1 MAGWRLCVQK
11 HKMAN
16 KLYILCDHGLGN
28 RLGSLVGG
36 LKTAELLQYQP
47 VICWPIN
54 NWCQAEFYELFR
66 NNLTLEST
74 EFSNN
79 IVNQIHDRGLP
90 FFFISNFRQGLID
103 LNFYENSASAVEE
116 IKKINQ
122 DALFSCAKL
131 PKSYVSKE
139 DTSKYLKILGVSKSI
154 GRAVESFCLENK
166 IDKNIIGIH
175 IRKTDS
181 ANQIDE
187 NIVFDNIRSNPNQRY
202 FICSDDKEVE
212 NKFKTLSNV
221 VIFSKSTYVEK
232 LKDGQWRDNVK
243 DKDGRNI
250 IFNMNRPKQA
260 IVEAFVDMLILSKTR
275 IDRMSKSTFRAM
287 AERYSGL
294 V

>member
-1 MAGWRLCVQK
+1 
-11 HKMAN
+11 MAN

-47 VICWPIN
+47 IVCWPIN

-187 NIVFDNIRSNPNQRY
+187 NIVFDNIKSNPNQRY

>member
-1 MAGWRLCVQK
+1 M
-11 HKMAN
+11 N

-36 LKTAELLQYQP
+36 LKTAELLNYQP
-47 VICWPIN
+47 IVCWPIN

-66 NNLTLEST
+66 SSIALESS
-74 EFSNN
+74 EFSTML
-79 IVNQIHDRGLP
+79 VNQIHDSGLP
-90 FFFISNFRQGLID
+90 FFFISQFTDGTISKNYF
-103 LNFYENSASAVEE
+103 ENSLPAVEE
-116 IKKINQ
+116 IRKLNS
-122 DALFSCAKL
+122 DAIFSCAKL

-139 DTSKYLKILGVSKSI
+139 DVSKYLKFLGISKSI
-154 GRAVESFCLENK
+154 GRAVEQFAIENR
-166 IDKNIIGIH
+166 IDKNVIGVH

-187 NIVFDNIRSNPNQRY
+187 NIVFENIKNSPQQRY
-202 FICSDDKEVE
+202 FICSDDKSIED
-212 NKFKTLSNV
+212 KFRTLHNV
-221 VIFSKSTYVEK
+221 IIFSKSTYVEK
-232 LKDGQWRDNVK
+232 LEDDGQWRDNVK
-243 DKDGRNI
+243 DNNGRNI

-260 IVEAFVDMLILSKTR
+260 IIEAFIDMLLLSKTR

>member
-1 MAGWRLCVQK
+1 MK
-11 HKMAN
+11 

-36 LKTAELLQYQP
+36 LKTAELLNYQP
-47 VICWPIN
+47 IICWPIN
-54 NWCQAEFYELFR
+54 NWCQAEFNELFR
-66 NNLTLEST
+66 SSVTLESND
-74 EFSNN
+74 FSTML
-79 IVNQIHDRGLP
+79 VNQIHDSGLP
-90 FFFISNFRQGLID
+90 FFFISQFTEERISKNYL
-103 LNFYENSASAVEE
+103 ENSLSAVEE
-116 IKKINQ
+116 IRKLNS

-139 DTSKYLKILGVSKSI
+139 DVSRYLKFLGISKSI
-154 GRAVESFCLENK
+154 GRAVEQFAIENR
-166 IDKNIIGIH
+166 IDKNVIGVH

-187 NIVFDNIRSNPNQRY
+187 TVVFENIKNSPQQRY
-202 FICSDDKEVE
+202 FICSDDKSIED
-212 NKFKTLSNV
+212 KFKTLKNV
-221 VIFSKSTYVEK
+221 IVFPKSTYVEK
-232 LKDGQWRDNVK
+232 LQDGQWRDNVK
-243 DKDGRNI
+243 DDNGRNI

-260 IVEAFVDMLILSKTR
+260 IIEAFVDMLLLSKTR